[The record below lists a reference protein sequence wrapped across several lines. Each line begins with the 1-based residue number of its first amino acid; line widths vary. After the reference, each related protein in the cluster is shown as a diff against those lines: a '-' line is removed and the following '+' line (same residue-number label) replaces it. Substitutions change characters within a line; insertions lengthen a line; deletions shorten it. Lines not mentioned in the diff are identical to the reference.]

1 MRLKVWLLLVLT
13 IFLTTSAYA
22 GPFTDEMSK
31 CLVRSTSEADKT
43 LLIKWIF
50 AAMATHPDVKS
61 LSGVTPE
68 MGEQLNK
75 ETGKLVMRLLTQSCK
90 TETRQA
96 VDFEGEDT
104 FKASF
109 GVLGQVAM
117 QGLMANGEVS
127 KYFSGFEKHL
137 DAKELQR
144 ALGKKQKPSTTP
156 GK

>member
-1 MRLKVWLLLVLT
+1 MRLKVVL
-13 IFLTTSAYA
+13 FLALTAMATTAYA

-50 AAMATHPDVKS
+50 AAMATHPDVKA

-75 ETGKLVMRLLTQSCK
+75 ETGKLVMRLLTRSCK

-127 KYFSGFEKHL
+127 NYFSGFEKYL
-137 DAKELQR
+137 DAKVLQQ
-144 ALGKKQKPSTTP
+144 ALGKKPIEPAKPA
-156 GK
+156 K

>member
-1 MRLKVWLLLVLT
+1 MRLKILL
-13 IFLTTSAYA
+13 FLMLISMAATAWA

-50 AAMATHPDVKS
+50 AAMATHPDVRS
-61 LSGVTPE
+61 LSAVTPE
-68 MGEQLNK
+68 KGEQLNK
-75 ETGKLVMRLLTQSCK
+75 ETAKLVMRLLTVSCK

-96 VDFEGEDT
+96 VEFEGEDT

-117 QGLMANGEVS
+117 QGLMANAEVS
-127 KYFSGFEKHL
+127 NYFSGFEKHL

-144 ALGKKQKPSTTP
+144 ALGKEQTKPATP
-156 GK
+156 TK

>member
-1 MRLKVWLLLVLT
+1 MRLKVML
-13 IFLTTSAYA
+13 FLALIVMATTANA

-50 AAMATHPDVKS
+50 AAMATHPDVES
-61 LSGVTPE
+61 LSSVTPE

-75 ETGKLVMRLLTQSCK
+75 ETGKLVMRLLTRSCK

-96 VDFEGEDT
+96 VEFEGEDT

-127 KYFSGFEKHL
+127 NYFSGFEKHL

-144 ALGKKQKPSTTP
+144 AFAKKPVQPAAPEK
-156 GK
+156 

>member
-1 MRLKVWLLLVLT
+1 MRLKIWLMVVLT
-13 IFLTTSAYA
+13 AVATAAHA

-96 VDFEGEDT
+96 VNFEGEDT
-104 FKASF
+104 LKASF

-117 QGLMANGEVS
+117 QGLMANAEVS
-127 KYFSGFEKHL
+127 NYFSGLEKHL

-144 ALGKKQKPSTTP
+144 TFGKEQAKPTAP
-156 GK
+156 AK

>member
-1 MRLKVWLLLVLT
+1 MRLKIWLMVVLT
-13 IFLTTSAYA
+13 AVATAAHA

-31 CLVRSTSEADKT
+31 CLVKSTSEADKT

-50 AAMATHPDVKS
+50 AAMATHPDVKA

-68 MGEQLNK
+68 KGEQLNK
-75 ETGKLVMRLLTQSCK
+75 ETAKLVMRLLTQSCK

-96 VDFEGEDT
+96 VEFEGEDT

-109 GVLGQVAM
+109 GILGQVAM

-127 KYFSGFEKHL
+127 NYFSGFEKHL
-137 DAKELQR
+137 NAKELQR
-144 ALGKKQKPSTTP
+144 ALGKKQTEPAIPAK
-156 GK
+156 

>member
-1 MRLKVWLLLVLT
+1 MRLKVVL
-13 IFLTTSAYA
+13 FLILTAMATTAYA

-50 AAMATHPDVKS
+50 AAMATHPDVKA

-75 ETGKLVMRLLTQSCK
+75 ETGKLVMRLLTVSCK

-96 VDFEGEDT
+96 VDFEGDDT

-137 DAKELQR
+137 NAKELQR
-144 ALGKKQKPSTTP
+144 ALGKKQTEPAAPVK
-156 GK
+156 

>member
-1 MRLKVWLLLVLT
+1 MRLKVLL
-13 IFLTTSAYA
+13 FLALISMAATAWA

-96 VDFEGEDT
+96 VEFEGEDT

-127 KYFSGFEKHL
+127 NYFSSFEKYL
-137 DAKELQR
+137 DAQKLQH
-144 ALGKKQKPSTTP
+144 ALGKNQNTP
-156 GK
+156 AAPVK

>member
-1 MRLKVWLLLVLT
+1 MRLKVWLVAVLT
-13 IFLTTSAYA
+13 LVATAAHA

-144 ALGKKQKPSTTP
+144 ALGKKQKPSATP

>member
-1 MRLKVWLLLVLT
+1 MRLKILLFMSLISMT
-13 IFLTTSAYA
+13 ATAWA

-50 AAMATHPDVKS
+50 AAMSTHPDVRS
-61 LSGVTPE
+61 LSAVTPE
-68 MGEQLNK
+68 KGEQLNR
-75 ETGKLVMRLLTQSCK
+75 ETAKLVMRLLTRSCK

-96 VDFEGEDT
+96 VEFEGEDT

-127 KYFSGFEKHL
+127 NYFSGFEKYL
-137 DAKELQR
+137 DAQELQH
-144 ALGKKQKPSTTP
+144 ALGKKQNRPAGP
-156 GK
+156 PE